1 MTIKPLCESL
11 VGLIPHR
18 SLTAFILLQLFT
30 EALCLCRHVSLPVP
44 KVYSIHICM
53 YLPFY
58 KVDLIQTTSRLRS
71 DLLQSLR
78 RMKHNDRQTNKRVS
92 PGRKIPLHAQ
102 VTRSIPIGRPLP
114 QLSSSG

>member
-1 MTIKPLCESL
+1 
-11 VGLIPHR
+11 
-18 SLTAFILLQLFT
+18 
-30 EALCLCRHVSLPVP
+30 
-44 KVYSIHICM
+44 M

-102 VTRSIPIGRPLP
+102 AAERDRAMRVGGLLKPSEMDQEDELWLDLELRSELPVSSLDRATKDLAELVTPEDGLNGWSLYGF
-114 QLSSSG
+114 QA